1 MTAAATYNRKL
12 KEWQVVSDGH
22 ILNRF
27 PPGKENAELA
37 MIAAIKFNDP
47 TIYGLAFYLAYD
59 LFQGYSDIN
68 GRLWRAA
75 EIVINGDAREPYHI
89 DGRSTVSRVRS
100 QNPKPFEEGKHYRID
115 RPDPN
120 GRYFCSCYDHQ
131 DNDKCPAVHGQKLCK
146 HILAVKLMKLAERP
160 FIAWPQPQLDERD
173 QWLADFRKRQEES
186 GQRLTDEEMG
196 RQLEEKRENMRRWR
210 RNREMEER
218 AEIASVEA
226 YYSMLADEGWRD
238 GYSRD

>member
-1 MTAAATYNRKL
+1 MTAKATYSRKS
-12 KEWQVVSDGH
+12 KEWQVVSDDC

-27 PPGKENAELA
+27 PSGKENAELA
-37 MIAAIKFNDP
+37 MIAAIRFNDP
-47 TIYGLAFYLAYD
+47 EVYALAFYLAND
-59 LFQGYSDIN
+59 LFRDHPDVN

-75 EIVINGDAREPYHI
+75 EIVINGDVKEPYHI

-100 QNPKPFEEGKHYRID
+100 QNPKPHEHGKHHRID
-115 RPDPN
+115 RPEPN

-131 DNDKCPAVHGQKLCK
+131 DNDKCPAIHGQKLCK

-160 FIAWPQPQLDERD
+160 LIAWPTPQLDERD

-186 GQRLTDEEMG
+186 GQRLTNEEME

-210 RNREMEER
+210 FNREMQER
-218 AEIASVEA
+218 QQESE
-226 YYSMLADEGWRD
+226 LANYTADD
-238 GYSRD
+238 FNTQFFA